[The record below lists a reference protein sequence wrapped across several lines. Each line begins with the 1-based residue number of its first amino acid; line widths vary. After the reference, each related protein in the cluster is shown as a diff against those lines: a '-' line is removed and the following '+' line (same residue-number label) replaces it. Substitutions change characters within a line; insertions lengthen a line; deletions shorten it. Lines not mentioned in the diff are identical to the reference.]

1 MVVDSLEPLQEYMS
15 IATRIKT
22 ARTQTG
28 MSQRALAKRSGVSQ
42 QLISKLENGAVE
54 STSEIFTLAE
64 ALAIDPVWLATGKE
78 TLPGVDQQNASV
90 TGFVPLISWV
100 AAGNWREM
108 GDQPEPGAHE
118 ELVPVSCRVSRD
130 AYALRVQGDSMEPV
144 FPNGSYIIV
153 DPAQEA
159 RHNSY
164 VVMRLDHAEQ
174 ATFKQLVIDG
184 SERYLKPLNPRYP
197 LMPIQQSVTLCGVV
211 RQMLMNFDNH

>member
-1 MVVDSLEPLQEYMS
+1 MS
-15 IATRIKT
+15 IASRLKN

-28 MSQRALAKRSGVSQ
+28 MSQRALAKHSGLSQ
-42 QLISKLENGAVE
+42 QLISKLENGLVE
-54 STSEIFTLAE
+54 STTEVFKLAE
-64 ALAIDPVWLATGKE
+64 ALNVDAMWLATGSG
-78 TLPGVDQQNASV
+78 TNTQNAAV
-90 TGFVPLISWV
+90 TAFVPLISWV
-100 AAGNWREM
+100 AAGLWSEM
-108 GDQPEPGAHE
+108 ENHLQPGNHE

-153 DPAQEA
+153 DPALEA
-159 RHNSY
+159 RHGSY

-197 LMPIQQSVTLCGVV
+197 LMPIQQSVTVCGVV
-211 RQMLMNFDNH
+211 RQMLMNFDYNQPLD